1 MTAVSWWEEEP
12 LNDDQPVQLSMLRHY
27 AYCPKSCALIH
38 IEQCFEENVFTL
50 KGREG
55 HERADEPVTEYKDGL
70 RIEHGLPLFNR
81 RLNLT
86 GKADIVEFP
95 SGVPYPVEYKHG
107 ARSVKAHAEVQL
119 CAQVLCLEEMF
130 DQEVPKGA
138 LYALTTHRRTEV
150 VVTAALRDRTL
161 KLLVE
166 VRALLRSNIMPPAV
180 NDRRCPNCSLIEICQ
195 PALLMEEHRA
205 QLMSE
210 WLNSQKPAKEP

>member
-1 MTAVSWWEEEP
+1 
-12 LNDDQPVQLSMLRHY
+12 
-27 AYCPKSCALIH
+27 
-38 IEQCFEENVFTL
+38 
-50 KGREG
+50 
-55 HERADEPVTEYKDGL
+55 
-70 RIEHGLPLFNR
+70 
-81 RLNLT
+81 
-86 GKADIVEFP
+86 
-95 SGVPYPVEYKHG
+95 
-107 ARSVKAHAEVQL
+107 
-119 CAQVLCLEEMF
+119 MF